1 MSLDMSLT
9 VPTKT
14 QMKPI
19 SVRSCSKPPR
29 CRHETGHWLV
39 CGAWGISHEIVPHP
53 AWFADPADT
62 CFCSRARRRT
72 WDVSYV
78 ANAPT
83 AVCTAHLHKG
93 NAVIYL
99 VNAYVSALGVVH
111 RGPRRQRTASPAGRA
126 RLLFRNYATE
136 AREGWRTFCT

>member
-14 QMKPI
+14 HMKPI
-19 SVRSCSKPPR
+19 SVRSCSKPHPGA
-29 CRHETGHWLV
+29 ETRLDWLV
-39 CGAWGISHEIVPHP
+39 CGAWGISHEVVPHP

-99 VNAYVSALGVVH
+99 VNVNVSALGVVH
-111 RGPRRQRTASPAGRA
+111 RGPRRQRTASAAGRA
-126 RLLFRNYATE
+126 RLFSENTQPNP
-136 AREGWRTFCT
+136 REGWRTVCT